1 MPADAS
7 TVEQLLTAA
16 TERAR
21 GVRVH
26 LMSTMS
32 TALDEDVVL
41 RARLFSQVLSDVDE
55 VAKQLQSAR
64 LDAVASLRELGYS
77 YDELARLLGV
87 SKGRAQQLAA
97 AARRREAGDAVVPG
111 RS

>member
-1 MPADAS
+1 MPSDAS
-7 TVEQLLTAA
+7 TVERLLTAA

-26 LMSTMS
+26 LMSMMD
-32 TALDEDVVL
+32 TALAEDAVL
-41 RARLFSQVLSDVDE
+41 RARLFSQVLTDVDE

-64 LDAVASLRELGYS
+64 LDAVGSLRELGYS
-77 YDELARLLGV
+77 YDELARVLGV

-97 AARRREAGDAVVPG
+97 AARRRDAGDALARG
-111 RS
+111 HS